1 MNILAGK
8 QMMAVMK
15 DGDEEEK
22 RDDVP
27 GVKVSVD
34 ITPMLL
40 PVFKVT
46 KC

>member
-1 MNILAGK
+1 
-8 QMMAVMK
+8 MMAVMK

-27 GVKVSVD
+27 GVKVSVY
-34 ITPMLL
+34 ITPMML

>member
-15 DGDEEEK
+15 DGDDEEK
-22 RDDVP
+22 RDDEP
-27 GVKVSVD
+27 GVKVSVV
-34 ITPMLL
+34 ITPMML

>member
-22 RDDVP
+22 REDVS
-27 GVKVSVD
+27 GVKVHVE
-34 ITPMLL
+34 ITPMML

>member
-15 DGDEEEK
+15 DGDEEEQ

-27 GVKVSVD
+27 GVKGSVD
-34 ITPMLL
+34 ITPMML